1 MTLSLVSYSLAVRL
15 HYPRA
20 CTCSMSFCLSY
31 FASPTAYIIL
41 EAVRSQNSRAKR
53 LMVPVFIL
61 ALASCAEIINYHLK
75 FVASLSLLYQIGTL
89 LFIII
94 MGIVMGLN
102 ISDMLSIKRENE
114 RLIFDMNLLEHC
126 LLEQKKYNSLI
137 TTNEQLLR
145 SSATICVTSL
155 LQ

>member
-1 MTLSLVSYSLAVRL
+1 
-15 HYPRA
+15 
-20 CTCSMSFCLSY
+20 
-31 FASPTAYIIL
+31 
-41 EAVRSQNSRAKR
+41 
-53 LMVPVFIL
+53 MVPVFIL

-114 RLIFDMNLLEHC
+114 RLIFDMNLLEHS

-137 TTNEQLLR
+137 TTNEQLFK
-145 SSATICVTSL
+145 SSATICVTSW

>member
-1 MTLSLVSYSLAVRL
+1 MCRDNQLS
-15 HYPRA
+15 
-20 CTCSMSFCLSY
+20 
-31 FASPTAYIIL
+31 
-41 EAVRSQNSRAKR
+41 
-53 LMVPVFIL
+53 
-61 ALASCAEIINYHLK
+61 LK

-114 RLIFDMNLLEHC
+114 RLIFDMNLLEHS

-137 TTNEQLLR
+137 TTNEQLLKD
-145 SSATICVTSL
+145 SATICVTSW

>member
-1 MTLSLVSYSLAVRL
+1 M
-15 HYPRA
+15 
-20 CTCSMSFCLSY
+20 
-31 FASPTAYIIL
+31 
-41 EAVRSQNSRAKR
+41 
-53 LMVPVFIL
+53 
-61 ALASCAEIINYHLK
+61 
-75 FVASLSLLYQIGTL
+75 ASLSLLYQIGTL

-114 RLIFDMNLLEHC
+114 RLIFDMNLLEHS

-137 TTNEQLLR
+137 TTNEQLLKD
-145 SSATICVTSL
+145 SVTICVTSW

>member
-1 MTLSLVSYSLAVRL
+1 MCRDNQLS
-15 HYPRA
+15 
-20 CTCSMSFCLSY
+20 
-31 FASPTAYIIL
+31 
-41 EAVRSQNSRAKR
+41 
-53 LMVPVFIL
+53 
-61 ALASCAEIINYHLK
+61 LK

-114 RLIFDMNLLEHC
+114 RLIFDMNLLEHS

-137 TTNEQLLR
+137 TTNEQLLKAASR
-145 SSATICVTSL
+145 SASPAGCNKRPRKH
-155 LQ
+155 